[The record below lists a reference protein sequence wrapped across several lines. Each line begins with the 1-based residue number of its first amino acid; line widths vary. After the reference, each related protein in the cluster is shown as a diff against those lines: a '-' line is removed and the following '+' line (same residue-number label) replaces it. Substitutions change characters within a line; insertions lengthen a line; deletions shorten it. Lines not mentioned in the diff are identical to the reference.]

1 MKNIESPHP
10 ALHYK
15 MTLFITG
22 ATRLSLLAVEK
33 VQAFCDEELEGN
45 YDLEVVDLY
54 RSPERAAS
62 AQVVAAPTL
71 IRQKPFP
78 KRMVIGS
85 MVDRDNLRAAI
96 KVIQ

>member
-1 MKNIESPHP
+1 MESAQP
-10 ALHYK
+10 AVPCLHYT

-33 VQAFCDEELEGN
+33 VQAFCDEELTGM

-71 IRQKPFP
+71 IRQNP
-78 KRMVIGS
+78 
-85 MVDRDNLRAAI
+85 
-96 KVIQ
+96 